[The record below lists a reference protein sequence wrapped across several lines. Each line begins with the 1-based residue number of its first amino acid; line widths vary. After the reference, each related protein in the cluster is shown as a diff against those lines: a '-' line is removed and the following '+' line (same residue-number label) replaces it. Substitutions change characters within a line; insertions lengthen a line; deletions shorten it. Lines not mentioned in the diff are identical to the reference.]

1 MCNPDYVMLMA
12 FNNDKKHQLLS
23 SNLSLC
29 HSNIMDF
36 NKCHDLVKCHSIN
49 GIGKYH
55 EYLGS
60 STKIIIIVF
69 FFFFFYFSIDKT
81 ITDTM
86 VHPFMF
92 KVFFLHSS
100 QISIFKKKENSYIIY
115 IHI

>member
-12 FNNDKKHQLLS
+12 FNNDKKNQLLS

-36 NKCHDLVKCHSIN
+36 NKCHDLVKCHSMN

-60 STKIIIIVF
+60 STKIIIIIFFLF
-69 FFFFFYFSIDKT
+69 FFLLFDRQNNNRHNGAS
-81 ITDTM
+81 
-86 VHPFMF
+86 
-92 KVFFLHSS
+92 LHV
-100 QISIFKKKENSYIIY
+100 
-115 IHI
+115 

>member
-1 MCNPDYVMLMA
+1 MLCSRLSIMT
-12 FNNDKKHQLLS
+12 KKNQLLS

-60 STKIIIIVF
+60 STKIIIMVF
-69 FFFFFYFSIDKT
+69 SFFFFYFSIDKT
-81 ITDTM
+81 ITRTM

-92 KVFFLHSS
+92 KVFFFF
-100 QISIFKKKENSYIIY
+100 IAVK
-115 IHI
+115 

>member
-1 MCNPDYVMLMA
+1 M
-12 FNNDKKHQLLS
+12 
-23 SNLSLC
+23 
-29 HSNIMDF
+29 
-36 NKCHDLVKCHSIN
+36 N

-60 STKIIIIVF
+60 STKIVIIVF
-69 FFFFFYFSIDKT
+69 SFFFFFYFSIDKT
-81 ITDTM
+81 ITDRM

>member
-1 MCNPDYVMLMA
+1 MT
-12 FNNDKKHQLLS
+12 KKNQLLS
-23 SNLSLC
+23 FNLSLS

-36 NKCHDLVKCHSIN
+36 NKCHDLVKCHSMN
-49 GIGKYH
+49 GIGNYH

-69 FFFFFYFSIDKT
+69 FLFFFFYFSIDKT
-81 ITDTM
+81 ITRTM

-92 KVFFLHSS
+92 KFFFLHSS
-100 QISIFKKKENSYIIY
+100 QISLFKTKENSYIIY

>member
-1 MCNPDYVMLMA
+1 M
-12 FNNDKKHQLLS
+12 
-23 SNLSLC
+23 
-29 HSNIMDF
+29 
-36 NKCHDLVKCHSIN
+36 N

-55 EYLGS
+55 KYLGS

-69 FFFFFYFSIDKT
+69 FLFFYFPIDKT
-81 ITDTM
+81 ITRTM